1 MSAPE
6 ITAVVP
12 VKRLDWALG
21 RLARALHDEG
31 RRALQIAMLTDVLA
45 ATGGVHAVSRTLV
58 VTDDPTAAG
67 LALAAGA
74 EVIAEPRPPA
84 GMNGAVE
91 EGLATAARAGAAAAL
106 VVMAD
111 LPLVTSAALDR
122 LVAAAGQGE
131 GVTIATSRDRT
142 GTNAMLLRPPT
153 LLRPE
158 LGLGSRQRHLAQASR
173 RGVPASTV
181 ELPELALDVD
191 TDADLAE
198 ALRAGPAPA
207 TRAVCERLGI
217 PACQPI
223 SAG

>member
-1 MSAPE
+1 MSAPG

-12 VKRLDWALG
+12 VKRLDRALG
-21 RLARALHDEG
+21 RLAGAVHDEG

-45 ATGGVHAVSRTLV
+45 ATAAARAVSRTLV
-58 VTDDPTAAG
+58 VTDDPEVAA

-74 EVIAEPRPPA
+74 EVIAESRPSA

-91 EGLATAARAGAAAAL
+91 EGLTTAARAGAAAAL

-122 LVAAAGQGE
+122 LVAEAGQGE
-131 GVTIATSRDRT
+131 GVTIATSRDHT

-153 LLRPE
+153 LLRPA

-173 RGVPASTV
+173 RGVPSQTV
-181 ELPELALDVD
+181 ELPELALDLD

-198 ALRAGPAPA
+198 ALCAGPAPS

-217 PACQPI
+217 AACQPI